1 MIQFRKSPFI
11 WAFLFLIIP
20 ILTQAFQT
28 EGVWVTRWDLYS
40 EDFIKEIIDSLSTAN
55 VKDAFVQVYGSGYA
69 YYNSGIAPRKYED
82 FDPLRTFIDYARQ
95 KNIRVHAWINLLY
108 MWDRRE
114 MTEDRMHILNR
125 YPESVLVDD
134 RGVSLLDYSIEKL
147 KNRNIEG
154 FYVSPSSEI
163 VNDYILL
170 IIDEIAKNY
179 SVDGIH
185 LDYSRFPGKEFIHD
199 QFIKSDFQK
208 IYTILPEQKDEYAN
222 KRIFGTGMESIV
234 KAWSVFPKES
244 LNRLIK
250 RIYFSVKD
258 INPNL
263 QVSSAV
269 IADVGRAENEFYQ
282 CWWEW
287 LNGKYMDFVV
297 IMAYSANINVLEKQI
312 DAVKGKTS
320 LDNVVIGLATYN
332 QTMVNVRNNFEALL
346 VYPVMGYCLFSNR
359 SIYDS
364 KGYKYVGTAIFK

>member
-1 MIQFRKSPFI
+1 MI

-20 ILTQAFQT
+20 LITEAFQI

-40 EDFIKEIIDSLSTAN
+40 ESFIHEIVDSLSEAN

-69 YYNSGIAPRKYED
+69 YFNSEIAPRKYED

-134 RGVSLLDYSIEKL
+134 KGTSLLDYSIERL

-185 LDYSRFPGKEFIHD
+185 LDYSRFPGKEFIND
-199 QFIKSDFQK
+199 RFIKSDFQR
-208 IYTILPEQKDEYAN
+208 IYTILPEDKYSSVN
-222 KRIFGTGMESIV
+222 KKVFGNGIESIN
-234 KAWSVFPKES
+234 KAWSVFPKET
-244 LNRLIK
+244 LNKLIRK
-250 RIYFSVKD
+250 IYNSVKE

-282 CWWEW
+282 YWWEW
-287 LNGKYMDFVV
+287 VNNKYMDFVV
-297 IMAYSANINVLEKQI
+297 IMAYSANLDVLTKQME
-312 DAVKGKTS
+312 AVKAKT
-320 LDNVVIGLATYN
+320 DPGNVVIGLATYN
-332 QTMVNVRNNFEALL
+332 QSLTNVRNNFESLII
-346 VYPVMGYCLFSNR
+346 YPVMGFCLFSNR
-359 SIYDS
+359 SIYDE
-364 KGYKYVGTAIFK
+364 KGYKYIGTAIFKHY